1 MHSYLRTVGFSKVK
15 SRKEMQEIIQDVIN
29 TYDEKI
35 AVENHP
41 DGVFVQYSKNY
52 GCDCG
57 ITVCGQYDEDNEF
70 HVEYS
75 FPFFRGTGITSQ
87 ESVVVERHAEK
98 ESYAG
103 ACDDMRLG
111 VTLIFYL
118 QNPAEYMLEK
128 YKGNVR
134 EGQPLTIT
142 GLAREGKILFSVQK
156 DKEAVKVERELT
168 KNRNN
173 LIAAARNGDEEAMED
188 LTMEDMD
195 MYSMISERIVTD
207 DVLTI
212 VDTCFMPH
220 GIECD
225 QYSVMGE
232 IVDFVNFKNILT
244 GEKLCQMTI
253 ECNDIQF
260 DVCINCADLLGE
272 PAVGRRFKGLIWL
285 QGQKLSH
292 SRRKEPQILCNDRQ
306 PVPAE
311 ICLHLPENFDSRP
324 PFPMAELSRG
334 VAVGYGVILI
344 KSPEV
349 VHPHQIIHAKT
360 VLHSPHP
367 PGKSCFPVVFP
378 VIQRVSPQLACG

>member
-134 EGQPLTIT
+134 EGQPDAGSLLMVR
-142 GLAREGKILFSVQK
+142 GYSGCQQSELFS
-156 DKEAVKVERELT
+156 
-168 KNRNN
+168 
-173 LIAAARNGDEEAMED
+173 G
-188 LTMEDMD
+188 
-195 MYSMISERIVTD
+195 S
-207 DVLTI
+207 
-212 VDTCFMPH
+212 
-220 GIECD
+220 
-225 QYSVMGE
+225 
-232 IVDFVNFKNILT
+232 
-244 GEKLCQMTI
+244 
-253 ECNDIQF
+253 
-260 DVCINCADLLGE
+260 
-272 PAVGRRFKGLIWL
+272 GRFLK
-285 QGQKLSH
+285 K
-292 SRRKEPQILCNDRQ
+292 
-306 PVPAE
+306 
-311 ICLHLPENFDSRP
+311 
-324 PFPMAELSRG
+324 
-334 VAVGYGVILI
+334 YLI
-344 KSPEV
+344 K
-349 VHPHQIIHAKT
+349 K
-360 VLHSPHP
+360 
-367 PGKSCFPVVFP
+367 
-378 VIQRVSPQLACG
+378 R